1 MLLPAKCAH
10 WQKEQEE
17 KDWLASGVLLGLWC
31 GCEVGALRLWIFFI
45 ALSPSCSFPACLRF
59 QQALG
64 LTFPWCSR

>member
-31 GCEVGALRLWIFFI
+31 GCEVGALRLWIFFLRS
-45 ALSPSCSFPACLRF
+45 ARPAPFLLVCDFSKL
-59 QQALG
+59 LG
-64 LTFPWCSR
+64 